1 MEHMHRLFPPPRNF
15 SRIFICVCALFVLA
29 VLVSGTCFALGDARI
44 MRGSVSGGHASI
56 STDETVIKV
65 PGGTITL
72 RLYRPDSSGALPVIL
87 YCHGGGWMYGNIKT
101 GENLCRLFAAEVP
114 ALVVAVGYRLAPR
127 HKFPVAAED
136 VYAALVWVYHNTES
150 LGVDRDRI
158 ALCGDSAGGNLAA
171 VTCLMARDRNG
182 PRIAAQVL
190 AFPVTDLSSF
200 DTESYRMFS
209 RSRSLTRRQMAW
221 FREHY
226 LKGTAD
232 RNNPY
237 ASPLRAKNLSGLPP
251 ALVIT
256 GEQDVLR
263 DEGEAYAAKLRQH
276 GCQAETLR
284 LSGQAHA
291 ATYWWHASEVVRP
304 AIDAAVAVFRKAFTE
319 KSNSFKKH
327 M

>member
-1 MEHMHRLFPPPRNF
+1 MEHMHRFFPSPRNLSKLF
-15 SRIFICVCALFVLA
+15 VCVCALLILA
-29 VLVSGTCFALGDARI
+29 ALVSGTCFALGDARVV
-44 MRGSVSGGHASI
+44 RESVSGGHASI

-72 RLYRPDSSGALPVIL
+72 RLYRPESSEALPVIL

-101 GENLCRLFAAEVP
+101 GENLCRHFSAEVP

-136 VYAALVWVYHNTES
+136 VYAALVWVYHNAES
-150 LGVDRDRI
+150 LGADRDRI

-226 LKGTAD
+226 LRGTAD

-237 ASPLRAKNLSGLPP
+237 ASPLRAENLSGLPA

-263 DEGEAYAAKLRQH
+263 DEGEAYAAKLRHH

-284 LSGQAHA
+284 LPGQAHA
-291 ATYWWHASEVVRP
+291 TAYWWHASEVVRP
-304 AIDAAVAVFRKAFTE
+304 AIDAAVAVFKNAFA
-319 KSNSFKKH
+319 KKT
-327 M
+327 